1 MQSESVV
8 ILTSFPA
15 VPFLTTLTMKEKTQA
30 AINAAAAKAAEND
43 IHSSSIPSEIKLM
56 VQMANSCQIV
66 VEDVFNRIKGVYA
79 KHGFRPTNDNEILK
93 GLTDYCK
100 AVRMAGYHFF
110 NRIDPLITDATFYS
124 GDGDDGLTAVQRYD
138 AFNGAANV
146 GIRLLMLYAD
156 RVYDDETYGKLFRL
170 LRKMPSRGVF
180 SDADIARF
188 TNNGKR

>member
-1 MQSESVV
+1 
-8 ILTSFPA
+8 
-15 VPFLTTLTMKEKTQA
+15 MKEKKQTE
-30 AINAAAAKAAEND
+30 INAAAAKAAEKD
-43 IHSSSIPSEIKLM
+43 IHSSSIPTAVTLM

-100 AVRMAGYHFF
+100 AVRMEGHHFF
-110 NRIDPLITDATFYS
+110 ARIDPLITDATFYS
-124 GDGDDGLTAVQRYD
+124 GDEIDDGMTAIQRYD

-146 GIRLLMLYAD
+146 GVRLLMLYAD

>member
-1 MQSESVV
+1 MDAKKLSRSA
-8 ILTSFPA
+8 L
-15 VPFLTTLTMKEKTQA
+15 
-30 AINAAAAKAAEND
+30 NAAAAKAADEE

-56 VQMANSCQIV
+56 IQMANSCQVV

-100 AVRMAGYHFF
+100 CVRQAGYHFF

-124 GDGDDGLTAVQRYD
+124 GDDEDGMTPSQRYD

-146 GIRLLMLYAD
+146 GVRLLMLYAD
-156 RVYDDETYGKLFRL
+156 RIYDEETYGKLFKM
-170 LRKMPSRGVF
+170 LRQMPTRNIF
-180 SDADIARF
+180 SDSDIARF

>member
-1 MQSESVV
+1 MDAKKQSRSA
-8 ILTSFPA
+8 L
-15 VPFLTTLTMKEKTQA
+15 
-30 AINAAAAKAAEND
+30 NAAAAKAADEE

-56 VQMANSCQIV
+56 IQMANSCQVV

-100 AVRMAGYHFF
+100 CVRQAGYHFF

-124 GDGDDGLTAVQRYD
+124 GDDEDGMTPSQRYD

-146 GIRLLMLYAD
+146 GVRLLMLYAD
-156 RVYDDETYGKLFRL
+156 RIFDEDTYGKLFKF
-170 LRKMPSRGVF
+170 LRQMPTRGIF
-180 SDADIARF
+180 SDSDIARF

>member
-1 MQSESVV
+1 
-8 ILTSFPA
+8 
-15 VPFLTTLTMKEKTQA
+15 MKETSQS
-30 AINAAAAKAAEND
+30 AINAAAAKAAEKD

-124 GDGDDGLTAVQRYD
+124 GDEIDDGMTPIQRYD

-156 RVYDDETYGKLFRL
+156 RVYDEDGYGRLFKY
-170 LRKMPSRGVF
+170 LRNMKSRGVF
-180 SDADIARF
+180 SDEDIARF